1 MESKITKKETIDTE
15 YNLETE
21 DIEEIIQKHLNLKAD
36 SIQFDWCIGQW
47 VRLSIRTKTTKT
59 LPE

>member
-1 MESKITKKETIDTE
+1 MESKITKKETIETE

-21 DIEEIIQKHLNLKAD
+21 DIEEIIQKHLNLNAD
-36 SIQFDWCIGQW
+36 SILFDWCIGQW
-47 VRLSIRTKTTKT
+47 VHLTVRTKTTKT